1 METMN
6 NEALKYVGQAKK
18 ILLGKTEMGSGQID
32 EMIDEIIEL
41 LDKAEESLVKDK

>member
-6 NEALKYVGQAKK
+6 NEALKYVGEAKQ
-18 ILLGKTEMGSGQID
+18 ILSGKTEMGAGQ
-32 EMIDEIIEL
+32 IDEIIEL